1 MATACSDPPSARGN
15 RMNLP
20 LQRLQLAVRCHL
32 VVIKLQLR
40 LHKGKFKRKETQ
52 ISSKPDTDS
61 DNRRYDVTQD
71 RNLEVGMG
79 HSPSDVVNISGGS
92 SSMVSPYLWNNIYFK
107 FWFLWWHMTEW
118 EKVWSQLSAHLQPF
132 FRLLVRILSFFEEKY
147 CILTC
152 RDKRESYL
160 VLL

>member
-15 RMNLP
+15 RMDLP

-32 VVIKLQLR
+32 VVIKLELR

-52 ISSKPDTDS
+52 ISSKPNTDS

-92 SSMVSPYLWNNIYFK
+92 SSMVSPYL
-107 FWFLWWHMTEW
+107 
-118 EKVWSQLSAHLQPF
+118 
-132 FRLLVRILSFFEEKY
+132 
-147 CILTC
+147 
-152 RDKRESYL
+152 
-160 VLL
+160 